1 MLLAR
6 RATKQQSI
14 ACRKQ
19 VGHFQMRG
27 AENLLMTLQHTES
40 AVCDRPQ
47 ADKDLAAAVADIE
60 ATLMELKR
68 ERLLAELA
76 AGDSSAD
83 GAERPSLAGTG
94 QPHAPAEAPRGT
106 AARADAPAAASV
118 AHSTVRIGGF
128 SSRQERDLRIVMQ
141 CPCYL

>member
-6 RATKQQSI
+6 RATNHNQLH
-14 ACRKQ
+14 
-19 VGHFQMRG
+19 VETGHFQMRG
-27 AENLLMTLQHTES
+27 AENLLMTLQHIES

-47 ADKDLAAAVADIE
+47 AEKDLAAAVADIE

-83 GAERPSLAGTG
+83 GAERPLLAGTG
-94 QPHAPAEAPRGT
+94 PYAPAEAPRGI

-128 SSRQERDLRIVMQ
+128 SSRQERNLRIVML